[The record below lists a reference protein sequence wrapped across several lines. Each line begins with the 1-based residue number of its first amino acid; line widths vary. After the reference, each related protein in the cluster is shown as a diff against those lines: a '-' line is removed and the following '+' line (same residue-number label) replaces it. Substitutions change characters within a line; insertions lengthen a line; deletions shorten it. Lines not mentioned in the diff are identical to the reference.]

1 MDCRQNKIQSEFAMD
16 LRLKGRSDAT
26 ILHYCKQVRLFLEK
40 IGIPV
45 SQVSAQ
51 DLRGYISSLYREGYA
66 LNTIKLKIRAIRQF
80 YGFFHRMGG
89 VFLDPAAGIKEP
101 VSRRILP
108 RAVLSWGEMDTIRRS
123 IPRTSLVKLRDI
135 ALIEVLFSTGLRL
148 SELYNLDIIDVNLIE
163 GILTIRKGKGGG
175 DRQAILTRDAIKAL
189 KQYLNLRRRI
199 PDDSP
204 ALWINYLGNRLSR
217 VWIQTM
223 IRQAAK
229 RSGVESPANPHAW
242 RHGLATEMLRR
253 GASIRDIQV
262 FLGHKSIKT
271 TEIYTHLT
279 IRDLVEVHGR
289 THPRERDVSPEVLP
303 ETFVSWRSYAV

>member
-1 MDCRQNKIQSEFAMD
+1 MEVEFTMD

-26 ILHYCKQVRLFLEK
+26 IFHYCKHVRLFLRK
-40 IGIPV
+40 IETPAF
-45 SQVSAQ
+45 QVSAR
-51 DLRGYISSLYREGYA
+51 DLKGYISSLHRDGYA
-66 LNTIKLKIRAIRQF
+66 LNTIKLKIRALKQF
-80 YGFFHRMGG
+80 YRFLHQTGR
-89 VFLDPAAGIKEP
+89 VFLDPAEKLTEP
-101 VSRRILP
+101 TSRRILP
-108 RAVLSWGEMDTIRRS
+108 KAVLSAADMNTIRKS
-123 IPRTSLVKLRDI
+123 ISRYSLVKLRDQAI
-135 ALIEVLFSTGLRL
+135 IEVLFSTGIRL
-148 SELYNLDIIDVNLIE
+148 SELHNLDIIDLNLLE

-189 KQYLNLRRRI
+189 KKYLNLRSQI

-204 ALWINYLGNRLSR
+204 ALWINYMGHRLSQ

-223 IRQAAK
+223 IKQAAK
-229 RSGVESPANPHAW
+229 KSGVESPANPHAW

-279 IRDLVEVHGR
+279 IRDLMEVHSR
-289 THPRERDVSPEVLP
+289 THPRERDVLPEVLP
-303 ETFVSWRSYAV
+303 ENFVIWRRYAV